1 MRDFLIHL
9 LPALSLFQ
17 SQGNLF
23 AHYSF
28 LSISMVNDSF
38 LQISINSFKF
48 QLGQTPKRLQRSTKP
63 SLDMRKKKNRAD
75 QKIKNKTYQL
85 TKQANNPNPSK

>member
-1 MRDFLIHL
+1 MRDFPIHL

-28 LSISMVNDSF
+28 LSISMVSHSF
-38 LQISINSFKF
+38 VHISINSFKF
-48 QLGQTPKRLQRSTKP
+48 QLGQTPKRLQRRTKP
-63 SLDMRKKKNRAD
+63 SLDMRKKKKKNRAD
-75 QKIKNKTYQL
+75 QKI
-85 TKQANNPNPSK
+85 